1 MAQQIGDPPAK
12 VEPNASGFFVHT
24 AVVSSK
30 PFFKHP
36 WQILRCN
43 SYAGICNTSWIFFK
57 MKSLAYFL
65 TVCRTTASS

>member
-43 SYAGICNTSWIFFK
+43 SYAGICNHQVCFSFQK
-57 MKSLAYFL
+57 NGYFPAL
-65 TVCRTTASS
+65 RRVF